1 MSVEDNLKNLL
12 IDLVKKDFIEEK
24 DYKGLLKDLN
34 YINVF
39 KKKYEFEF
47 EEKNISDCFDENNK
61 NKIKNI
67 FVVIGQE
74 NLGKTYFIKL
84 LNCVLSKEKKLISK
98 EEIDYQRNKINFKIV
113 KDCLIA
119 RINLNPIFSKSEEEQ
134 KIFEYFKYSNLLL
147 NYASKIFYVTNNEN
161 FDLKN
166 EEYKNEIN
174 EQLIYYNFDI
184 NKDNENKFII
194 VKNLFYKNFDNKFKD
209 DTEIISSKEIILSS
223 ELFDNLKQIKQYQ
236 KKEENDNNKKKD
248 HNIILY
254 NEVYR
259 DIVKYYLKRYDF
271 SRQLNNCDVDYNY
284 GIDHENRLSFYIE
297 VPEENEYKI
306 TAKSIELEKYVLISI
321 VGEIVGNNNNNENTK
336 KKFEIYENIE
346 KKKLENENEKVYSIE
361 KEGISQQIK
370 EERAYLVTF

>member
-1 MSVEDNLKNLL
+1 MSVEENLKNLL
-12 IDLVKKDFIEEK
+12 KDLVNKNFIEKKDAKNLMDNPNFFNE
-24 DYKGLLKDLN
+24 
-34 YINVF
+34 F
-39 KKKYEFEF
+39 KIKYEFKF
-47 EEKNISDCFDENNK
+47 DEKNISDYFDENNK

-84 LNCVLSKEKKLISK
+84 LNRELTNNMQLISN

-113 KDCLIA
+113 NKDCLIA
-119 RINLNPIFSKSEEEQ
+119 RINLNPIFSKSEEE
-134 KIFEYFKYSNLLL
+134 KIIFEYFKYSNLLL

-161 FDLKN
+161 FDLKID
-166 EEYKNEIN
+166 EYKNEIN

-184 NKDNENKFII
+184 NETNENKIII
-194 VKNLFYKNFDNKFKD
+194 VKNLFYKNFDNKNKD
-209 DTEIISSKEIILSS
+209 KVEIISLQEIVLSS
-223 ELFDNLKQIKQYQ
+223 ELFENLNQIKSFLKYQ
-236 KKEENDNNKKKD
+236 KKEENDNNKKNE

-259 DIVKYYLKRYDF
+259 DIVKYYLNRYDF

-284 GIDHENRLSFYIE
+284 GIDFEKRLMFYIE

-321 VGEIVGNNNNNENTK
+321 VGEIVDNKNNNENTK

-346 KKKLENENEKVYSIE
+346 KKHLEKYFSIE
-361 KEGISQQIK
+361 KIGTPKQIK

>member
-1 MSVEDNLKNLL
+1 
-12 IDLVKKDFIEEK
+12 
-24 DYKGLLKDLN
+24 
-34 YINVF
+34 
-39 KKKYEFEF
+39 
-47 EEKNISDCFDENNK
+47 
-61 NKIKNI
+61 
-67 FVVIGQE
+67 
-74 NLGKTYFIKL
+74 
-84 LNCVLSKEKKLISK
+84 
-98 EEIDYQRNKINFKIV
+98 
-113 KDCLIA
+113 
-119 RINLNPIFSKSEEEQ
+119 
-134 KIFEYFKYSNLLL
+134 LLL

-161 FDLKN
+161 FDLKID
-166 EEYKNEIN
+166 EYKNEIN

-194 VKNLFYKNFDNKFKD
+194 VKNLFYKNFDNKNNKENF
-209 DTEIISSKEIILSS
+209 EIILSPEIVLSS
-223 ELFDNLKQIKQYQ
+223 ELFDNLKKIKQFLNYQ
-236 KKEENDNNKKKD
+236 NKEEKDINKKKD

-284 GIDHENRLSFYIE
+284 GIDDENRLMFYIE

-321 VGEIVGNNNNNENTK
+321 EGEIVDINKNNENTK

-346 KKKLENENEKVYSIE
+346 KKHLEKVFSIE
-361 KEGISQQIK
+361 KIGTPKQIK